1 MKDELIIFHPSSFIL
16 HPFPLVG
23 LSRLE
28 LLTFPLSEGCSNQL
42 SYRPSTFFTLNNS
55 RVTGNKQ
62 MIDILTSD
70 PYKGSLTWD

>member
-1 MKDELIIFHPSSFIL
+1 MKDELIIFHPSSFRL
-16 HPFPLVG
+16 QPFPLVG

-42 SYRPSTFFTLNNS
+42 SYRPTTFFTLNNS

-62 MIDILTSD
+62 MIDMLPNS
-70 PYKGSLTWD
+70 PLQGH

>member
-1 MKDELIIFHPSSFIL
+1 MKDELIIFHPSSFRL
-16 HPFPLVG
+16 HPFPQVG

-42 SYRPSTFFTLNNS
+42 SYRPRTFSVLPLNNS

-62 MIDILTSD
+62 MIDMLPNS
-70 PYKGSLTWD
+70 PLQGH